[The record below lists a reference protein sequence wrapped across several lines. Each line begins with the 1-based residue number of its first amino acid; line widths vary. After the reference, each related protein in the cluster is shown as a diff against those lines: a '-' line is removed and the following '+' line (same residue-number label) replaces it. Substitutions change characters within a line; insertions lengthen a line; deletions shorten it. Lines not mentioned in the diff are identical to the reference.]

1 MRLKYN
7 KEIEFFFKKYFLPEA
22 FLLKK
27 RLERSIRKNDESEI
41 NLVKKLI
48 KPGTDSIDIGV
59 YRGVYSFEMSK
70 YSKKVH
76 AFEPNPIIFKYIN
89 KNLKKFIKNIELYNY
104 ALSNQSKIINL
115 KVPIRNAEVNKE
127 NYEEYYQMGLAT
139 IHDENNFK
147 NFENFQIKTKTIDEI
162 IFNDQISFIKID
174 VEGHELSVIDG
185 AKKTIKKNKPALL
198 VEIEKK
204 HTNKHVSESI
214 THINSLGYNSFY
226 FEKNNLKNTTN
237 LNNLNLYNN
246 FIFLP
251 K

>member
-1 MRLKYN
+1 MRIKFN

-27 RLERSIRKNDESEI
+27 RLERSIKKNDETEI

-59 YRGVYSFEMSK
+59 YRGVYSYEMSK

-76 AFEPNPIIFKYIN
+76 SFEPNPIIFAYIN
-89 KNLKKFIKNIELYNY
+89 KNLKKFINNIELYNC

-115 KVPIRNAEVNKE
+115 KVPIRNAEVSKE
-127 NYEEYYQMGLAT
+127 NFEEYYQMGLAT
-139 IHDENNFK
+139 IHEENNFK
-147 NFENFQIKTKTIDEI
+147 NFENFQIETKTIDEM
-162 IFNDQISFIKID
+162 FFSDQISFIKID

-185 AKKTIKKNKPALL
+185 AKKLIKKDKPALL

-204 HTNKHVSESI
+204 HTNKKVNESI
-214 THINSLGYNSFY
+214 IYINSLGYNSFY
-226 FEKNNLKNTTN
+226 FEKNSLKNTSD
-237 LNNLNLYNN
+237 LNNLDLYNN